1 MGLYGVG
8 VVLYGIG
15 MGMGPYGVGMG
26 MVPYGVGWKM
36 GPYGVGMGMGPL
48 WGGNAPPKPPHPKP
62 PELWGAVWGAVWGS
76 LHADLPRH
84 RSQLIF
90 TLLWGGKGGG
100 GPYRVNQR
108 PHNGSIWGVSPIGAT
123 RDPILGPYGV

>member
-1 MGLYGVG
+1 MGPYGVG

-15 MGMGPYGVGMG
+15 MGMGPDGVGMG

-36 GPYGVGMGMGPL
+36 GPCGVGMGMGPQ
-48 WGGNAPPKPPHPKP
+48 WGGTAPPKP

-90 TLLWGGKGGG
+90 TLLWGGKGGVG
-100 GPYRVNQR
+100 
-108 PHNGSIWGVSPIGAT
+108 PIGST
-123 RDPILGPYGV
+123 RDPIMGPYGV

>member
-1 MGLYGVG
+1 MGWEWFCMGLGWEWIP
-8 VVLYGIG
+8 IG
-15 MGMGPYGVGMG
+15 WEWEWFHMGWDGKWVPMGWEWGWGRYGVGM
-26 MVPYGVGWKM
+26 
-36 GPYGVGMGMGPL
+36 
-48 WGGNAPPKPPHPKP
+48 PPPNPPTPKP

-100 GPYRVNQR
+100 GPYRVDQR
-108 PHNGSIWGVSPIGAT
+108 PHNGSLWGVSPIGAT